1 MIPDHLNPMG
11 CLPYKRKLQ
20 YLEAT
25 GTQWL
30 STGIVFDKDHS
41 MTAEAKC
48 AIFSPANYCILGNYS
63 NGSEQSFNFQ
73 IGGSNGRSPRA
84 FIKLGSTSA
93 SEVAITL
100 SSLSNAAATLLSM
113 QYDAANQ
120 TVMLSQNNGTST
132 SAAVPTGS
140 NTTLR
145 ELNVFRD
152 YRSNVFTARF
162 RIYWLKIW
170 KDGNLCFDGIPVM
183 DNRNAVCM
191 FDRVSNAFHYNQ
203 GTGTFEYN

>member
-1 MIPDHLNPMG
+1 MIPYRLNPMG
-11 CLPYKRKLQ
+11 CFPYKRKLQ

-30 STGIVFDKDHS
+30 STGIIFDKDYS
-41 MTAEAKC
+41 ITAEAEC
-48 AIFSPANYCILGNYS
+48 AIFSPANCCILGNYS

-73 IGGSNGRSPRA
+73 IGGSNGVSPRA
-84 FIKLGSTSA
+84 FMQLGPTSA
-93 SEVAITL
+93 SAVAVTL
-100 SSLSNAAATLLSM
+100 ASMSYNTPATLTM
-113 QYDAANQ
+113 EYDVANQ
-120 TVMLSQNNGTST
+120 TVLLSRDNGTSA

-140 NTTLR
+140 NTTMR

-170 KDGNLCFDGIPVM
+170 KDGILCFDGIPVM
-183 DNRNAVCM
+183 DNRNVVCM
-191 FDRVSNAFHYNQ
+191 FDRVSNDFHYNQ
-203 GTGTFEYN
+203 GTGTFDYN